1 MNRSKHFMIILFLMS
16 CFSYA
21 QNISRQVIS
30 AQGSFDSN
38 EIMSLEWTLGDA
50 FIETIVTKDHIFT
63 QGFNQSFLEVTKK
76 PMEDEFSIVVFPNPV
91 NSLLNIKVQPSFGSE
106 VNMVLHDINGRFIKQ
121 SKQQVKGLEM
131 TMNVSNLQTGI
142 YILRI
147 FNEDSTKVKTHKIV
161 KY

>member
-1 MNRSKHFMIILFLMS
+1 MIILFLMS

-21 QNISRQVIS
+21 QNVSREVIS

-38 EIMSLEWTLGDA
+38 KIMSLEWTLGDA
-50 FIETIVTKDHIFT
+50 FTEAIVTNDYIFT
-63 QGFNQSFLEVTKK
+63 QGFNQSFLVVTKK

-91 NSLLNIKVQPSFGSE
+91 NALLKIKVPPSFGSE
-106 VNMVLHDINGRFIKQ
+106 INMVLHDINGRFIKQ
-121 SKQQVKGLEM
+121 SKQQLKGLEI
-131 TMNVSNLQTGI
+131 TMNVINLQTGI
-142 YILRI
+142 YILKI